1 MLGMIAPDNS
11 ESEVAQRAVQRAEIQ
26 TKSVSAYFK
35 ACLSESPRT
44 EAYEVDCTFLNA
56 EIRI

>member
-1 MLGMIAPDNS
+1 MIAPDNS